1 MSPNGILIG
10 VGIIVCSLGLKIGTS
25 GSSKVTLFWYSVA
38 LAFAVSIKFSAIL
51 LVVPFLIASLFLKKN
66 DIGSTSPMFLVLLV
80 LVIFFCFFGAFAFPI
95 LPMLPFWVTHFTST
109 SFSELYLFQ
118 QTPFQEL
125 NEVGLIPLLAG
136 LVFVVALV
144 FLAIR
149 FNLPRA
155 IKKHRRNTTYKS
167 AYIFMS
173 SSFLLVV
180 IYSLISAFL
189 KGATYNEVGIATRNY
204 LPFLGFIVLLLPRS
218 EAEEKIQLKTIIASV
233 VLIILISVKGYKNKE
248 LYTSSSK
255 INLGFRSLIE
265 ESLPGRNYAVF
276 FPDSNFISKDL
287 FLLFSDYRYGERR
300 VMFEDQVDALPFRL
314 DPKLKSLRI
323 LNSRHFG
330 SPIDVSSKFSYW
342 YINKLLSLKYLP
354 GVHRGILEDN
364 KFYFKNKDICNEP
377 YESFNHGDTFSL
389 FVPDGLTYIKVKS
402 KDQFHKPGK
411 VKFKTAD
418 PHLGGPNKEPDKT
431 RKFIDKLTNAWQN
444 RCGFEVLGNKVKF
457 VKNKK
462 IYVLEIDTKQSIK
475 G

>member
-1 MSPNGILIG
+1 
-10 VGIIVCSLGLKIGTS
+10 
-25 GSSKVTLFWYSVA
+25 
-38 LAFAVSIKFSAIL
+38 
-51 LVVPFLIASLFLKKN
+51 
-66 DIGSTSPMFLVLLV
+66 MFLVLLV

-95 LPMLPFWVTHFTST
+95 LPMLPFWATHFMST

-118 QTPFQEL
+118 QTPVQEL
-125 NEVGLIPLLAG
+125 KEVGLIPWAVFNFSILAG

-144 FLAIR
+144 SLAIR
-149 FNLPRA
+149 FNLPET
-155 IKKHRRNTTYKS
+155 IKKLRSNTTYKA
-167 AYIFMS
+167 AYIFT
-173 SSFLLVV
+173 SSFFLLAV
-180 IYSLISAFL
+180 IYSLISTFL

-204 LPFLGFIVLLLPRS
+204 LPFLGFIVLFLPRS

-233 VLIILISVKGYKNKE
+233 VLIILISVKGYQNKE

-265 ESLPGRNYAVF
+265 ESLQGHDYAVF
-276 FPDSNFISKDL
+276 FPSSNFISKDL

-300 VMFEDQVDALPFRL
+300 IMFEDQADALPFRL
-314 DPKLKSLRI
+314 DPKLKSMRI
-323 LNSRHFG
+323 LNSSRFG
-330 SPIDVSSKFSYW
+330 SPIDASSKFSYW

-354 GVHRGILEDN
+354 DVHRGILEDN

-389 FVPDGLTYIKVKS
+389 FVPDGLTYIV
-402 KDQFHKPGK
+402 
-411 VKFKTAD
+411 D

-431 RKFIDKLTNAWQN
+431 RKFIDRLTNAWQN
-444 RCGFEVLGNKVKF
+444 KCGFEVLGNKVKF

-462 IYVLEIDTKQSIK
+462 IYILEIDTKPSVK